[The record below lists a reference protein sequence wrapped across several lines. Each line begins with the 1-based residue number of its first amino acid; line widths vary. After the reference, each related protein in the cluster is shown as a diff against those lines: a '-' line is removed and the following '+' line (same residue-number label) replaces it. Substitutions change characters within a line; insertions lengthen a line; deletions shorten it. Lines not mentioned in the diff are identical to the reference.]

1 MSNVLIINAHQYYA
15 FAEGKLN
22 ATLVDKAVN
31 IMEAKG
37 HKTRVV
43 TMSETLDVEKE
54 LENHRWADIVLLQSP
69 VNWMSLPWKFKRY
82 MDEVY
87 TAGMGGALCEG
98 DGRSE
103 NTPKEGYGTGGT
115 LTGTKYMMSLTFNA
129 PEESF
134 NDFSEFFNGKSVDE
148 LLFWMHMNFKFFDME
163 PMETF
168 ACYDVMKNPNVEN
181 DFKRFEAHIDA
192 NF

>member
-148 LLFWMHMNFKFFDME
+148 LLF
-163 PMETF
+163 
-168 ACYDVMKNPNVEN
+168 
-181 DFKRFEAHIDA
+181 
-192 NF
+192 

>member
-31 IMEAKG
+31 IIEAKG

-134 NDFSEFFNGKSVDE
+134 SDFSEFFNGKSVDE